1 MYVIIVGCS
10 PAGYHL
16 SKGLLASGNEVI
28 VIDKNRHKCQLL
40 YDELGSI
47 AIHGD
52 GTDQKVL
59 EAAGAARSDILFA
72 TTTTDQTNLIA
83 CQIAKQTFNVP
94 RTAATVTDTK
104 NETLF
109 QILGVDLVVNTTHTI
124 VTQLEAGVTDQRL
137 IHLADLDIPS
147 TELVKIHIPDDAW
160 SVGKRLTDI
169 PMPDHSFISLVIKGE
184 ILAISSPNLM
194 IDAHDEIIA
203 VTHPEEEHMLY
214 ETLTG
219 VSV

>member
-10 PAGYHL
+10 AAGYHL
-16 SKGLLASGNEVI
+16 SKTLLASGNEVI
-28 VIDKNRHKCQLL
+28 VIDRNKSKCQLL

-47 AIHGD
+47 AMHGD
-52 GTDQKVL
+52 GTDKQIL
-59 EAAGAARSDILFA
+59 ESAGAARSDILFA
-72 TTTTDQTNLIA
+72 TTGTDQTNLIA
-83 CQIAKQTFNVP
+83 CQIAKQTFNIP
-94 RTAATVTDTK
+94 RTAAIVTDTK
-104 NETLF
+104 NEPLF
-109 QILGVDLVVNTTHTI
+109 QVLGIDLVVNTTHII
-124 VTQLEAGVTDQRL
+124 VSQLESGVIDKRL

-169 PMPDHSFISLVIKGE
+169 PMPDHSFISLLIRDE
-184 ILAISSPNLM
+184 ILTISSPNLV

>member
-47 AIHGD
+47 AMHGD
-52 GTDQKVL
+52 GTDKKVL

-72 TTTTDQTNLIA
+72 TTMADQTNLIA
-83 CQIAKQTFNVP
+83 CQIAKQAFNIP

-104 NETLF
+104 NEPLF
-109 QILGVDLVVNTTHTI
+109 QILGVDLVVNSTHSI
-124 VTQLEAGVTDQRL
+124 VTQLEAGVTDKRL
-137 IHLADLDIPS
+137 IHLTDLEMPN
-147 TELVKIHIPDDAW
+147 TELVKIYIPEDAW
-160 SVGKRLTDI
+160 SIGKRLTDI
-169 PMPDHSFISLVIKGE
+169 PMPDHSFVSFVIKHE
-184 ILAISSPNLM
+184 ILTIASPNLI
-194 IDAHDEIIA
+194 IDAHDEIIS
-203 VTHPEEEHMLY
+203 VTRSEEEHILY

-219 VSV
+219 VSE